1 MLWIFNSP
9 GGSKCK
15 IYTEKLLEIYKKKFS
30 NSSFIDKYIYFLII
44 KTQYQKRNLQFERFN
59 SLQI

>member
-1 MLWIFNSP
+1 MQNLHRKITRNLLIF
-9 GGSKCK
+9 
-15 IYTEKLLEIYKKKFS
+15 FS

>member
-1 MLWIFNSP
+1 MFF
-9 GGSKCK
+9 
-15 IYTEKLLEIYKKKFS
+15 FS
-30 NSSFIDKYIYFLII
+30 NSSFIDKYIYFLTI